1 MGLKLRPGD
10 QGALA
15 VIPELSLLIALPRS
29 PVILAAMDLLDMI
42 PVGMIVVIV
51 RSLEAIRIS
60 ASPLLPLVPL
70 HFLNIL

>member
-15 VIPELSLLIALPRS
+15 VIPELFLVIALPRS
-29 PVILAAMDLLDMI
+29 PVIIAAMDLLDMI
-42 PVGMIVVIV
+42 PMGMIVVIV
-51 RSLEAIRIS
+51 RSLVAIRIS
-60 ASPLLPLVPL
+60 AAPLLTLRPL